1 MKNSAAEATPKIQK
15 NIKKKKKIKASKSVG
30 HDSDS
35 DSDPNAKIQTLLE
48 PFSKDQLVSLVV
60 DLSVSND
67 FLLDL
72 IRSAADQDIGHR
84 KVFVHGLG
92 WDATRPVIESIFGAY
107 GEIEDLNVVTDRAT
121 GKCKGYAF
129 LTYKSRKSVK
139 KLLKNPRVQVGN
151 RVASCQLASEGP
163 PGLSAATPG
172 VVSQKNFPL
181 PDFRQ
186 RKIYVSN
193 VPVNASPDR
202 LREFFEKFG
211 EIENGPRGLDPT
223 TGKFKGYA
231 LFVFKTVEG
240 AKKALEEPYKI
251 FEGSQLHCKKA
262 AEGKSNGG
270 GGEASITTALQP
282 VQPQMLAAVA
292 AAQQV
297 QNMALLGQQPGLM
310 NPLYGGGMLTNANLG
325 ALMGGYYGMM
335 GGSVPG
341 LGLGSYSVSG
351 GGGEGG
357 SSGAMLQGLQYV
369 YPSVQSGQT
378 PSSLA
383 KVSGTSG
390 SGYSPSVCY
399 VNGFLSILQYICIY
413 VCHCFMH
420 LLLRACDFCVKG
432 TYGIKIYNLLNCYSF
447 CQFGKLH

>member
-1 MKNSAAEATPKIQK
+1 MANTKARKRRLIKNSAAETTPKIEK
-15 NIKKKKKIKASKSVG
+15 KIKKKKKTKISKSAG

-35 DSDPNAKIQTLLE
+35 DSDPNTKIQTLLE
-48 PFSKDQLVSLVV
+48 PFSKDQLVSLAI
-60 DLSVSND
+60 DLSLTNASI
-67 FLLDL
+67 LDL
-72 IRSAADQDIGHR
+72 IRSAADLDVGHR

-92 WDATRPVIESIFGAY
+92 WDATRPLIESIFGAY

-129 LTYKSRKSVK
+129 ITYKSRKSVK

-151 RVASCQLASEGP
+151 RVTSCQLASEGP
-163 PGLSAATPG
+163 PGLAAAGPG

-193 VPVNASPDR
+193 VPVNASPER
-202 LREFFEKFG
+202 LRAFFEKFG

-240 AKKALEEPYKI
+240 AKKALEDPYKM
-251 FEGSQLHCKKA
+251 FEGGQLHCKKA
-262 AEGKSNGG
+262 AEGKSNVGG
-270 GGEASITTALQP
+270 GGEASITTSLQP

-297 QNMALLGQQPGLM
+297 QNMAFLGQQSGLV
-310 NPLYGGGMLTNANLG
+310 NPLYGAGMLTNANLG

-341 LGLGSYSVSG
+341 LGLGSYGVS

-357 SSGAMLQGLQYV
+357 SSGAMLSGLQYM
-369 YPSVQSGQT
+369 YPGVRSGQT
-378 PSSLA
+378 SSSLA
-383 KVSGTSG
+383 NVTGTSG
-390 SGYSPSVCY
+390 SGYSP
-399 VNGFLSILQYICIY
+399 G
-413 VCHCFMH
+413 
-420 LLLRACDFCVKG
+420 R
-432 TYGIKIYNLLNCYSF
+432 
-447 CQFGKLH
+447 